1 MASEATIKF
10 MYIKK
15 ISVLLFFIAISLSTS
30 ANNGYDLWLKYEK
43 FKDIKLIS
51 AYQSKLKSVSISGN
65 SATIQKAKEELEKR
79 KEEIEKKKERR
90 ERKRKKR

>member
-43 FKDIKLIS
+43 FKEFI
-51 AYQSKLKSVSISGN
+51 
-65 SATIQKAKEELEKR
+65 
-79 KEEIEKKKERR
+79 KKKY
-90 ERKRKKR
+90 KCNKKKN